1 MYQNM
6 LVAVDGSHTSEIAL
20 KEAIKLCKALQG
32 RLRILHAVEI
42 QFNWEGTYADPSTLW
57 DAMIRDGAD
66 VLRKAGATAAAAG
79 VPAETKLIKIE
90 NIGRRIQDVVEEE
103 AHTWPADL
111 IVIGTH
117 GRRGINRI
125 FMGSVAE
132 GVIRIATKPVLLIR
146 GE

>member
-20 KEAIKLCKALQG
+20 KEAIKLCKELQG

-42 QFNWEGTYADPSTLW
+42 QFNWEGAYTDPSALW
-57 DAMIRDGAD
+57 DAMIRDGED
-66 VLRKAGATAAAAG
+66 VLRKAGATAADAG